1 MATFDISKELT
12 VTSEISPQGHTWVS
26 TRGDTMQ
33 RYAAIYKNV
42 SRKKAFRM
50 PLQDYIKT
58 MMLDFINKR
67 SSILILKLLKWFYW
81 LINSKIVTAS
91 LLLNLYRC
99 Y

>member
-67 SSILILKLLKWFYW
+67 S
-81 LINSKIVTAS
+81 NIVTAS
-91 LLLNLYRC
+91 LLLNLYRS